1 MFASFLGR
9 NRSSSSSDEGVRG
22 GGNNASEHYYI
33 TDENIL
39 QDFRKIYGDGEMIE
53 TGARDYFQKYWHDTK
68 WSDEERTRHMIGFFR
83 DVVFE
88 IPKHQEQELQLPTR
102 QNMGRTQLEQLLSGG
117 TAPDLQTLMQFLRG
131 FTPETTSD
139 AKVPTDEAVMK
150 GIEWFEVFLYFGNPK
165 KQNFYRKMVTTN
177 RGVCGKTWTVGDLA
191 FKCRTCQKDPT
202 CAICEECF
210 KKGNH
215 EGHDYTMTRTSNG
228 MCDCGDAEAWSEAGF
243 CCDHTGR
250 SDPLA
255 HLDHNYKQL
264 LEVLMMS
271 IFGND
276 GVIMMYIRK
285 IVEKFNSIE
294 DEKERQKSLQLQT
307 LYQNFV
313 YMLESIA
320 EKINSSPCLK
330 NLAYHELRKLG
341 NKENITIVD
350 EQLQSMPKMS
360 QSAKTKFYELYSA
373 LITDAEFKLFFSECF
388 LRNYSLIISDYIAF
402 TKKKKEAN
410 SYFAEDEDEDVSK
423 DVHVSSISV
432 QLFTT
437 PTIATHLVDK
447 CNLVSIL
454 LDSLIEA
461 IEEEAQMDDS
471 RNNKLV
477 YKPVT
482 TTHKIDAVYH
492 VIFDISYCV
501 IHKRFCEEL
510 LLNEECLHKF
520 LTFLSYIQAASDI
533 KRLDTDESQW
543 FTIFNLEMITLPKI
557 ARKVTNVI
565 ETFSENTNYIG
576 LLKQIVRSLAKFIKD
591 DNVEIDNDG
600 TVKNEKPFNIPIT
613 YHLPIQRFA
622 TTVFIQLMTR
632 YPTLEIR
639 DTISNILKETTPSDV
654 DITNK
659 FLLQV
664 VEHPLKE
671 FVTGA
676 QINARLWQ
684 RNHEHILDQ
693 HFNFASEKFADY
705 AYCNDFFLV
714 QLIFGLIDNNELI
727 YKTLLKKFNNTL
739 GHIKLYTM
747 SKPTED
753 EDRRA
758 VLEEEFVR
766 LLLTIYSNRVNM
778 ESMTNWDICRQYV
791 LHYLFS
797 EQKCKFSDIVNSIPK
812 SFRSDVDVKAFVNE
826 VANFH
831 KPKGSH
837 EQGYFT
843 VKSNQWDEF
852 NPYFISMSSQKYY
865 QAIENYKAQHG
876 GKSSPPLFL
885 EKPTHAANT
894 QIEHGLMNLIVSS
907 YLYKI
912 IFLVMYRS
920 VKTSAS
926 EQLPPYI
933 LHALLA
939 SLNSLDTR
947 NYKLTRPPQ
956 KTLFSP
962 ISNALDIPFKEN
974 ESPINYVLQ
983 SIEMEDGSRYSIIEL
998 LFKVSGQPELVEKI
1012 LNRLSELNETCDQI
1026 ILEAKSV
1033 TESSRHKEEKDRK
1046 KQKALE
1052 SRQKLL
1058 EKMKASQ
1065 QKFALSLDEDEEVV
1079 ESVDKLKC
1087 AFCHDHQSPEGN
1099 TSLSLM
1105 CQIVKNPFPHI
1116 VYSNDNQKVFPNIEN
1131 KIVVDIGDLTEMFSD
1146 VNKEHNVQINYC
1158 SHACHADCYDRYY
1171 SNLLQEESRRRR
1183 YKGFGQINLESM
1195 EILCPVCNRVINC
1208 LCPLASSTHT
1218 HVDNT
1223 NSTYSYSLPDL
1234 DDIKSIF
1241 TNLSIKNAVE
1251 DVKTN
1256 TTFSTFSE
1264 KIIRKKKEDLG
1275 DTLDPMEISIENF
1288 ERTDSSYFCNA
1299 LISEL
1304 VVEEILQRSSS
1315 LSVVSPL
1322 SESSRKSISHLFDL
1336 LISYQQLSEDNKK
1349 TSSLQ
1354 LKALYASLMG
1364 LTEFENLKL
1373 YNEQKRSGKMY
1384 LPLLSSDMFS
1394 LLVRLTTLLF
1404 SSQVALKKS
1413 QYHEIL
1419 GLLYQALVIQ
1429 IIIQFNIRLGVS
1441 VSTGVESLDE
1451 DITSIANIPIVSS
1464 FQRKVVDL
1472 TEQEMEAFSL
1482 AFLRRAALYHSF
1494 LFPDEVLPIGNDY
1507 SQLRSYLKLPSIS
1520 ELLMAIKN
1528 SPAHNDLIAKWIEQ
1542 VTLSMQSISAIV
1554 LETENFEEDEESLY
1568 VLQADSLLP
1577 FFGKCHPFS
1586 FIELPR
1592 LYEDIFLQY
1601 HNEACPECGK
1611 KLENPTLC
1619 LITGKIAWLKN
1630 CSCSKDEPLGK
1641 CTRHAR
1647 EHFSGF
1653 GLFLMVPSSRLL
1665 LLHEGR
1671 SSILPSPYLDSMG
1684 EEDKNLRR
1692 GVPLFFHK
1700 ERLEEFIPKLAR
1712 MNWDHDTII
1721 LEKSTVLNSHT
1732 V

>member
-1 MFASFLGR
+1 MFSSFFG
-9 NRSSSSSDEGVRG
+9 NRSSASSSEGAVRAENK
-22 GGNNASEHYYI
+22 NNNNSSSEYYT
-33 TDENIL
+33 TDKNIL
-39 QDFRKIYGDGEMIE
+39 EDLRKIYGNGEMIE
-53 TGARDYFQKYWHDTK
+53 TGARDYFQN
-68 WSDEERTRHMIGFFR
+68 
-83 DVVFE
+83 
-88 IPKHQEQELQLPTR
+88 ELQLPTR
-102 QNMGRTQLEQLLSGG
+102 QNFARNQLQQLLNGG
-117 TAPDLQTLMQFLRG
+117 TAPNLQTFMQLLRG
-131 FTPETTSD
+131 FAPETVSD
-139 AKVPTDEAVMK
+139 AKVPTDEAVINA
-150 GIEWFEVFLYFGNPK
+150 IEWFEVFLYFGNPK
-165 KQNFYRKMVTTN
+165 KQNVYRKMLTTN

-191 FKCRTCQKDPT
+191 FKCKTCQKDPT

-215 EGHDYTMTRTSNG
+215 EGHEYTMTRTSNG
-228 MCDCGDAEAWSEAGF
+228 MCDCGDAEAWSETGF

-250 SDPLA
+250 SDPLS
-255 HLDHNYKQL
+255 HLDHSYKKL
-264 LEVLMMS
+264 LEALMKS

-276 GVIMMYIRK
+276 GVVMMYIRK
-285 IVEKFNSIE
+285 IIEKFNSLA

-313 YMLESIA
+313 YLIESIA
-320 EKINSSPCLK
+320 ETISPSPCLK
-330 NLAYHELRKLG
+330 NLAYHELREIG
-341 NKENITIVD
+341 SKENMTVVD

-373 LITDAEFKLFFSECF
+373 LITDAEFKLFFSEC
-388 LRNYSLIISDYIAF
+388 LVRNYSLIISDYVTF
-402 TKKKKEAN
+402 TKKKKET
-410 SYFAEDEDEDVSK
+410 STFVGDDEEEEESTK
-423 DVHVSSISV
+423 DVHISNITV

-437 PTIATHLVDK
+437 PTVATHLVEN

-454 LDSLIEA
+454 LDNLIEM
-461 IEEEAQMDDS
+461 IEQEAHMDES
-471 RNNKLV
+471 RNNKLF
-477 YKPVT
+477 YKPVSA
-482 TTHKIDAVYH
+482 THKIDAVYH

-543 FTIFNLEMITLPKI
+543 YTIFNLEMITLPKI
-557 ARKVTNVI
+557 VRKVTNVI
-565 ETFSENTNYIG
+565 ETFSENTNYMG
-576 LLKQIVRSLAKFIKD
+576 MLKQIVRSLAKFIQD
-591 DNVEIDNDG
+591 DNVEIDNDE
-600 TVKNEKPFNIPIT
+600 TVKNEQPFNVPIT
-613 YHLPIQRFA
+613 YHLPIQRFT
-622 TTVFIQLMTR
+622 TTVLIQLMAR
-632 YPTLEIR
+632 YPTLSIR
-639 DTISNILKETTPSDV
+639 DTISNILKETTPSGV
-654 DITNK
+654 DIANK

-671 FVTGA
+671 FVTSA
-676 QINARLWQ
+676 QVNARLWQ

-693 HFNFASEKFADY
+693 HYNFCSEKFADY

-727 YKTLLKKFNNTL
+727 YKTLLKKFNNTMS
-739 GHIKLYTM
+739 HIKLYTM

-758 VLEEEFVR
+758 VLEEEFIR
-766 LLLTIYSNRVNM
+766 LILTIYSNRVNM
-778 ESMTNWDICRQYV
+778 ESMTNWDVCRQYV

-812 SFRSDVDVKAFVNE
+812 SFRSDVDVKALVNE

-852 NPYFISMSSQKYY
+852 NPYFISMSSQKFY

-876 GKSSPPLFL
+876 GKSSAPLFL
-885 EKPTHAANT
+885 EKPSHAANA

-912 IFLVMYRS
+912 IFLVLYRS
-920 VKTSAS
+920 VKTSSS

-947 NYKLTRPPQ
+947 DYKLTRPPQ
-956 KTLFSP
+956 KTILSP
-962 ISNALDIPFKEN
+962 VSNALDIPFKEN
-974 ESPINYVLQ
+974 ESPIKYVLQ
-983 SIEMEDGSRYSIIEL
+983 SIEMEDGSKHSIMEL
-998 LFKVSGQPELVEKI
+998 LLKVSGQPELVENI

-1026 ILEAKSV
+1026 ILETKTT
-1033 TESSRHKEEKDRK
+1033 TESSGHKDEKERK

-1052 SRQKLL
+1052 NRQKLL

-1065 QKFALSLDEDEEVV
+1065 QKFALSLEEDEEVV

-1131 KIVVDIGDLTEMFSD
+1131 KIVVDIGDFTELFSD
-1146 VNKEHNVQINYC
+1146 INKEHNVQINYC

-1183 YKGFGQINLESM
+1183 YKGFGQISLESM
-1195 EILCPVCNRVINC
+1195 EILCPVCNRVVNC
-1208 LCPLASSTHT
+1208 LCPITAYSTHT

-1223 NSTYSYSLPDL
+1223 NGTYSYSLPDL
-1234 DDIKSIF
+1234 EDVKSIF
-1241 TNLSIKNAVE
+1241 TNLSIKNAPE

-1275 DTLDPMEISIENF
+1275 DTLEPLEISIENF

-1304 VVEEILQRSSS
+1304 VVEEILQRGSS
-1315 LSVVSPL
+1315 LAIVSPL

-1336 LISYQQLSEDNKK
+1336 LISYQQLSDENKK
-1349 TSSLQ
+1349 TCSLQ
-1354 LKALYASLMG
+1354 MKALYASLMG
-1364 LTEFENLKL
+1364 LSEFENLKL
-1373 YNEQKRSGKMY
+1373 YNEEKRSGNRMY
-1384 LPLLSSDMFS
+1384 LPLLSGDMFS
-1394 LLVRLTTLLF
+1394 LLVRITTLLF
-1404 SSQVALKKS
+1404 SSEVVLKKS

-1429 IIIQFNIRLGVS
+1429 IIIQFNIRLGIN
-1441 VSTGVESLDE
+1441 VSTGMESLDQ
-1451 DITSIANIPIVSS
+1451 DISSIANIPIVSN
-1464 FQRKVVDL
+1464 FERKVADF
-1472 TEQEMEAFSL
+1472 TERDMEEFSL
-1482 AFLRRAALYHSF
+1482 TFLRRAALYHSF
-1494 LFPDEVLPIGNDY
+1494 LFPDETLPNGNDY
-1507 SQLRSYLKLPSIS
+1507 SQLLSYLKLPSIG
-1520 ELLMAIKN
+1520 ELLMNIKN
-1528 SPAHNDLIAKWIEQ
+1528 SSTHIDLITKWIDQ
-1542 VTLSMQSISAIV
+1542 VIYSMQSISVIV
-1554 LETENFEEDEESLY
+1554 LEAENFEEEEESLY

-1577 FFGKCHPFS
+1577 FFGKCNPFS

-1601 HNEACPECGK
+1601 HNETCPECGK
-1611 KLENPTLC
+1611 KLENPALD
-1619 LITGKIAWLKN
+1619 LITGKLAWLRN
-1630 CSCSKDEPLGK
+1630 CSCSKDQPLGK

-1653 GLFLMVPSSRLL
+1653 GLFLIVTSSRLL

-1671 SSILPSPYLDSMG
+1671 TSILPSPYLDSMG

-1700 ERLEEFIPKLAR
+1700 ERLDEYIPKLAR

-1721 LEKSTVLNSHT
+1721 LEKSTVLNAYT
-1732 V
+1732 L